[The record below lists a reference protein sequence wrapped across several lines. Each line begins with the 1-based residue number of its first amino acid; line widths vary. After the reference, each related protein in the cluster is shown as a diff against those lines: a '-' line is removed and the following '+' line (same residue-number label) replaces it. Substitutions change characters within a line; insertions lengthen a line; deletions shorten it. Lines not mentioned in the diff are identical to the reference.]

1 MTKKVPK
8 KRENKTEI
16 KETVGIS
23 FLEALEIAQTGVS
36 SVELKRNSKGTVEIQ
51 VKCYNS
57 EISQAAKDALSIF
70 KDLDKKYPAD

>member
-8 KRENKTEI
+8 KREDGTNEK
-16 KETVGIS
+16 KTVGIN
-23 FLEALEIAQTGVS
+23 FLEALEISQTGVS

-57 EISQAAKDALSIF
+57 EISKAAKDAMSTF
-70 KDLDKKYPAD
+70 RDLDKKYPVG